1 MDFRELQKQRAGLA
15 HHALLHVQI
24 SEFLERANL
33 LGSEFGDALVNG
45 NRLGQETVADED
57 LREALKI
64 INGLKRLAL
73 PDVQLPNGHQGDLVF
88 RLVLQDL
95 LIFRDGLRDLA
106 LIEELLCG
114 FDVFAFAIGHSRLR
128 HSTARACWRGC
139 PPRRRGERQAEAV
152 LTYASRRRKGKSTK
166 ADFRVSSQL
175 SPLDLGTRWRKPGEP
190 TETPA

>member
-1 MDFRELQKQRAGLA
+1 MC
-15 HHALLHVQI
+15 
-24 SEFLERANL
+24 
-33 LGSEFGDALVNG
+33 ALVPPISYFFFF
-45 NRLGQETVADED
+45 QAED
-57 LREALKI
+57 GIRDIGVTGVQTCALPI
-64 INGLKRLAL
+64 LKRLAL
-73 PDVQLPNGHQGDLVF
+73 PDVQLPDGHQGDLVF
-88 RLVLQDL
+88 GLVLQDL
-95 LIFRDGLRDLA
+95 LIFRNGLRDLA
-106 LIEELLCG
+106 LIQELLCG